1 MKYPLSEQVFID
13 KWLAVLEN
21 PDDGDREFASAL
33 AKALSMTNSFYIKK
47 DKNGRVI
54 SQVGRSYILQPAVR
68 RDKKRSV
75 GRVDND

>member
-13 KWLAVLEN
+13 KWLSVLEN
-21 PDDGDREFASAL
+21 PDDGDREL
-33 AKALSMTNSFYIKK
+33 LSMTNSFYIKK